1 MFSPQPVRERESQRV
16 KELRER
22 GIYRTPEGTKVVASR
37 TRQSIFQTSK
47 AAIQTGLGNIFF
59 LFNRYAW
66 AFHDQPDYMVNEKGQ
81 IVLDEAEACWRVED
95 LVDTGHTA
103 GAH

>member
-1 MFSPQPVRERESQRV
+1 M

-22 GIYRTPEGTKVVASR
+22 GIYTTPEGTTVVASR
-37 TRQSIFQTSK
+37 TRQSIFQTGK

-66 AFHDQPDYMVNEKGQ
+66 AFHDQPDYMVDEKGR
-81 IVLDEAEACWRVED
+81 IVLDKAQARWHVED
-95 LVDTGHTA
+95 LIDTGHTA

>member
-1 MFSPQPVRERESQRV
+1 M

-22 GIYRTPEGTKVVASR
+22 GIYRTPAGAEVVASR

-59 LFNRYAW
+59 LFSRYAW
-66 AFHDQPDYMVNEKGQ
+66 AFHAAPDYMVDEKGQ
-81 IVLDEAEACWRVED
+81 LLLLDEDESRWCVED
-95 LVDTGHTA
+95 LIDTGHTA

>member
-1 MFSPQPVRERESQRV
+1 M

-22 GIYRTPEGTKVVASR
+22 GIYITPEGSEVVASC
-37 TRQSIFQTSK
+37 TRRSIFQTSK
-47 AAIQTGLGNIFF
+47 AAVQTGFGNIFF
-59 LFNRYAW
+59 LFSRYAW
-66 AFHDQPDYMVNEKGQ
+66 AFHARPDYMVDERGR
-81 IVLDEAEACWRVED
+81 VLPGETSPLWRVED